1 MAGQRK
7 GDGMEKLYLED
18 LHEGQRFVS
27 PEREITAAAIKAFAA
42 DFDPQPFHLDE
53 ASAEGGFFDGLA
65 ASGWHTSALTMRL
78 LVEGG
83 LPLAGG
89 AIGAGGEI
97 SWPRPVRPGEV
108 LHVESEILKI
118 SPSRSR
124 PDRGMLTVRMETK
137 NRAGEVAQ
145 VFLARVLAFRRPA

>member
-1 MAGQRK
+1 
-7 GDGMEKLYLED
+7 
-18 LHEGQRFVS
+18 
-27 PEREITAAAIKAFAA
+27 
-42 DFDPQPFHLDE
+42 
-53 ASAEGGFFDGLA
+53 
-65 ASGWHTSALTMRL
+65 MRL

-97 SWPRPVRPGEV
+97 TWPRPVRPGEV